1 MLTCLCLAHLAFL
14 PAGAPPTW
22 LKSPSLPRTFV
33 LELLDFVLTN
43 SPAVFRQLPPFQALL
58 SQRMTQLIQAQVQD
72 HLDAGAA
79 ASSFATNNFT
89 TFRALLRLT
98 RTLLR
103 SFYPLLG
110 PRSGTLVQS
119 LMAGGLEGGLGF
131 WAVLACMVLC
141 EGKRRFGQLDVWTEY

>member
-1 MLTCLCLAHLAFL
+1 MLTGMCLANLAFL

-43 SPAVFRQLPPFQALL
+43 SPAVFRRLPPFQALL

-131 WAVLACMVLC
+131 WAVLACMAL
-141 EGKRRFGQLDVWTEY
+141 